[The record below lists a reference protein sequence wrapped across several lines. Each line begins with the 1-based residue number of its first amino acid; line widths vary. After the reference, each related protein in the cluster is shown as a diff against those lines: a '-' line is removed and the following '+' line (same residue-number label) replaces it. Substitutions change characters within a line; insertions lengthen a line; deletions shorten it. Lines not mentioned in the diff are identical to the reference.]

1 MGFDLFMGWDW
12 SGLKGNERKGIG
24 GLGDWIYHMAKKC
37 LRGIKGG
44 V

>member
-1 MGFDLFMGWDW
+1 MGFDLFMGWD
-12 SGLKGNERKGIG
+12 GMEVNGNEMKGK
-24 GLGDWIYHMAKKC
+24 GLGDWIYHVANEC